1 METHPFDAGKAEA
14 TEVIVALIYDR
25 YIYHRTFH
33 GKDSDLAL
41 AHKLLIQTI
50 RDKQAREMGV
60 YDEA

>member
-1 METHPFDAGKAEA
+1 
-14 TEVIVALIYDR
+14 VALIYDR

-33 GKDSDLAL
+33 GKDSELAL

-50 RDKQAREMGV
+50 RDNQAKEMGV